1 LPNFDRYFV
10 RLAKFYS
17 ICYVFLLSLNMME
30 QSNSK
35 AILLLPETEL
45 SCYLFKQLAKIFDS
59 ANIYEASL

>member
-1 LPNFDRYFV
+1 
-10 RLAKFYS
+10 
-17 ICYVFLLSLNMME
+17 MME